1 MKSQDGGQ
9 PDLPPAAAHAD
20 PATVRR
26 HRRIAAAGLL
36 AFLGLIAF
44 AILRHHEAA
53 QADRFRHLGPMP
65 VAVGTV
71 TRANV
76 PVIVDALGTVTPL
89 TTVNVTPQVSG
100 RLVKLAFKEG
110 QMVHAGA
117 LLAEIDPRPY
127 QAALDQA
134 LGQLATAKAALA
146 TARIDLERY
155 KRLVAQDSIAE
166 QTYADQRGTVQQD
179 AATVETDRA
188 MVATARLNLSYCR
201 IRAPVSGL
209 VGLRQVDIGNLVQ
222 ANQTTPIVVLTQMQ
236 PMSVLFAV
244 PETDLGEIVRQMHA
258 GHTLGVEAYSR
269 DMRHLI
275 ATGTL
280 TAIDNQ
286 INTTTGTL
294 QMRALFN
301 NKGFELFPN
310 EFVNVK
316 LVVRTLAHQL
326 VVPGAAVQNGPSGT
340 FVYVVEPND
349 TVQMRSIVTGPT
361 SGILMAV
368 MKGLAPGEIVVTDGA
383 DELRPGARVRIP
395 GAKAPAA
402 AALKAARS
410 RASPGTS
417 HARHGAPT

>member
-1 MKSQDGGQ
+1 MENHDGGQ
-9 PDLPPAAAHAD
+9 PDLPPAAAPAD

-26 HRRIAAAGLL
+26 HRRIAAVGLL

-44 AILRHHEAA
+44 AILRHHEDA
-53 QADRFRHLGPMP
+53 QANRFRHPGPMP
-65 VAVGTV
+65 VTVGTV

-100 RLVKLAFKEG
+100 PLVELPFKEG

-146 TARIDLERY
+146 TARIDLARY

-166 QTYADQRGTVQQD
+166 QTYADQLGTVQQD
-179 AATVETDRA
+179 AATVETDQA
-188 MVATARLNLSYCR
+188 LVATARLNLSYCR
-201 IRAPVSGL
+201 ITSPVSGL

-222 ANQTTPIVVLTQMQ
+222 ANQATPIVVVTQMQ
-236 PMSVLFAV
+236 PMSVLFSV
-244 PETDLGEIVRQMHA
+244 PETDLAEIFRQMHA
-258 GHTLGVEAYSR
+258 GHTLVVQAYSR

-275 ATGTL
+275 DTGTL

-294 QMRALFN
+294 QMRACS
-301 NKGFELFPN
+301 
-310 EFVNVK
+310 
-316 LVVRTLAHQL
+316 TT
-326 VVPGAAVQNGPSGT
+326 AASCS
-340 FVYVVEPND
+340 F
-349 TVQMRSIVTGPT
+349 PT
-361 SGILMAV
+361 SSSM
-368 MKGLAPGEIVVTDGA
+368 
-383 DELRPGARVRIP
+383 
-395 GAKAPAA
+395 
-402 AALKAARS
+402 
-410 RASPGTS
+410 
-417 HARHGAPT
+417 